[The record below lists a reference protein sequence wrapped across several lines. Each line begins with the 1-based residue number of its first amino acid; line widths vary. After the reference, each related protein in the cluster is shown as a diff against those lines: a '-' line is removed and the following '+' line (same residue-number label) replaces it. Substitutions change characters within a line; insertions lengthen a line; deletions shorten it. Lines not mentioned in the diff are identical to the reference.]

1 MEGLC
6 LFNFLGGLIKISFEG
21 LRMQPEFA
29 LLVTEFTRLHN
40 FWSLVFRLE
49 LDKFRIDGAQFSR
62 PRGEI
67 EDISL

>member
-1 MEGLC
+1 
-6 LFNFLGGLIKISFEG
+6 
-21 LRMQPEFA
+21 MQPEFA